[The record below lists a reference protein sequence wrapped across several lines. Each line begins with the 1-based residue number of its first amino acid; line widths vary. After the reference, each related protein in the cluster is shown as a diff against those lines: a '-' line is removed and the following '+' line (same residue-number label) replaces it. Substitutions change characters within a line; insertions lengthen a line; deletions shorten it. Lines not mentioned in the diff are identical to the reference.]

1 MLCSQERRM
10 MDINQYSIYSA
21 VSKNENKNQDD
32 LAKASEITAMLHKF
46 DNAQNAKEWLK
57 ENFRISG
64 DTKNLP
70 IAYGV
75 CITTKS
81 NKTSFNVIVQQN
93 NKIKTFNYSS
103 QNKE

>member
-32 LAKASEITAMLHKF
+32 MAKASEITAMLHRF
-46 DNAQNAKEWLK
+46 DNAENAKEWLK

-75 CITTKS
+75 SITTKS
-81 NKTSFNVIVQQN
+81 NKTSLNVIVQQK
-93 NKIKTFNYSS
+93 NKIMTFNYSS

>member
-1 MLCSQERRM
+1 
-10 MDINQYSIYSA
+10 MDINQYSIYTT

-46 DNAQNAKEWLK
+46 DNAENAKEWLK

-64 DTKNLP
+64 DIKNMP

-75 CITTKS
+75 SISTKS
-81 NKTSFNVIVQQN
+81 NKTSFNVIVQQK
-93 NKIKTFNYSS
+93 NKIKTFNFST
-103 QNKE
+103 KE

>member
-10 MDINQYSIYSA
+10 MDINQYSIYTT

-46 DNAQNAKEWLK
+46 DNAENAKEWLK
-57 ENFRISG
+57 ENFRICG

-75 CITTKS
+75 SITTKS
-81 NKTSFNVIVQQN
+81 NKTSLNVIVQQN
-93 NKIKTFNYSS
+93 NKIMTFNYSS

>member
-1 MLCSQERRM
+1 
-10 MDINQYSIYSA
+10 MDINQFSIYSA
-21 VSKNENKNQDD
+21 ISKNENKNQDD
-32 LAKASEITAMLHKF
+32 MTKAAEISEMLLKF
-46 DNAQNAKEWLK
+46 DNAENAKEWLK

-64 DTKNLP
+64 DTQNLP

-75 CITTKS
+75 SITTKS
-81 NKTSFNVIVQQN
+81 NKTSFNVIVQQK

>member
-1 MLCSQERRM
+1 M

-46 DNAQNAKEWLK
+46 DNAENAKEWLK

-64 DTKNLP
+64 DTKKFT
-70 IAYGV
+70 YSV
-75 CITTKS
+75 RRMHYYK
-81 NKTSFNVIVQQN
+81 VQQN
-93 NKIKTFNYSS
+93 II
-103 QNKE
+103 

>member
-1 MLCSQERRM
+1 
-10 MDINQYSIYSA
+10 MDINQYSIYTT

-57 ENFRISG
+57 ENYQICG
-64 DTKNLP
+64 HTKNLH
-70 IAYGV
+70 IAYAV
-75 CITTKS
+75 SINTKY
-81 NKTSFNVIVQQN
+81 NKTSFNVIVQQK